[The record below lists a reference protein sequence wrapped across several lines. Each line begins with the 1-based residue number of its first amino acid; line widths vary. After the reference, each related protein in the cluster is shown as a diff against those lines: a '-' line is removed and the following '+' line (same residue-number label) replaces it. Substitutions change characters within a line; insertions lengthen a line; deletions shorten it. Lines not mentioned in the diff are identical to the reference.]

1 VCNGCSRRNEPPCRL
16 RLREILRPSTVV
28 RSRCSFKTMK
38 TANISPDAKAVR
50 VMYILTSSF
59 SLRLIP
65 GQLDCLQRAGFDAT
79 IACAPGEELRKAKRD
94 GVQTIAVPMA
104 REISPWTDLL
114 SVWRLART
122 IGSLRPTVTN
132 VSTPKAGLLGGI
144 AAWACRTPCR
154 YYTLLGLRCET
165 TTGLKRM
172 LLLWTERIACRC
184 AHRVICVSESLR
196 QKAIDLHIVNADRT
210 LVLGSGSGNGVEVE
224 RFAPKVD
231 TLRRAAELREHLG
244 IPAHAPVVGFVGRLT
259 RDKGIGEL
267 VEAHLKLRKRFPAV
281 RLLLVGDVEQ
291 GDPLPAETRRT
302 MKAEPQIIQ
311 TGFVEDPAP
320 YYHIMN
326 VLAFP
331 THREG
336 FANAPLEAHA
346 AGKPVVAARATG
358 VRDGVIDGI
367 TGILVPIGD
376 VAALAEA
383 LELVL
388 NDPSLAVAL
397 GSAGRERVLREF
409 RRDRVWDA
417 IIREYLQHL
426 QVQGL
431 SVPSPADANVIMT
444 AVPTTPVVS
453 R

>member
-1 VCNGCSRRNEPPCRL
+1 MKIRATSIVHIVTSSLSVRFVECQAEYL
-16 RLREILRPSTVV
+16 AREGYEVTVV
-28 RSRCSFKTMK
+28 
-38 TANISPDAKAVR
+38 
-50 VMYILTSSF
+50 SS
-59 SLRLIP
+59 
-65 GQLDCLQRAGFDAT
+65 
-79 IACAPGEELRKAKRD
+79 PGEELSKAKRE
-94 GVQTIAVPMA
+94 GLQTIAVPMV
-104 REISPWTDLL
+104 REISLWTDLVSL
-114 SVWRLART
+114 WRLARVIWRTGPT
-122 IGSLRPTVTN
+122 ITN

-196 QKAIDLHIVNADRT
+196 QKAIDLGIVNADRT
-210 LVLGSGSGNGVEVE
+210 LVLGSGSGNGVDVE
-224 RFAPKVD
+224 RFAPNAD
-231 TLRRAAELREHLG
+231 TLRRAAELRGHLG
-244 IPAHAPVVGFVGRLT
+244 IPANAPVVGFVGRLT

-291 GDPLPAETRRT
+291 GDPLPRKTRRI
-302 MKAEPQIIQ
+302 MKTEPQIIQ

-336 FANAPLEAHA
+336 FGNAPLEAHA

-358 VRDGVIDGI
+358 VLDGVIDGV
-367 TGILVPIGD
+367 TGILVPVGD
-376 VAALAEA
+376 GAALAGA

-388 NDPSLAVAL
+388 KDPTLAVAL

-409 RRDRVWDA
+409 RQERVWKA
-417 IIREYLQHL
+417 IVGEYLQHL
-426 QVQGL
+426 QVKGL
-431 SVPSPADANVIMT
+431 SVPSPTDRNIIMT

>member
-1 VCNGCSRRNEPPCRL
+1 
-16 RLREILRPSTVV
+16 
-28 RSRCSFKTMK
+28 MK
-38 TANISPDAKAVR
+38 TANISPDAKPVR
-50 VMYILTSSF
+50 ILYIVTSSF

-65 GQLDCLQRAGFDAT
+65 GLPNYLQRAGFDVT
-79 IACAPGEELRKAKRD
+79 IACSPGEELSKAKRD
-94 GVQTIAVPMA
+94 GVQTIAVPIA

-114 SVWRLART
+114 SLWRLALT
-122 IGSLRPTVTN
+122 IWRVGPTITN
-132 VSTPKAGLLGGI
+132 VSTPKAGLLGGL

-172 LLLWTERIACRC
+172 LLLWTERIACLC

-196 QKAIDLHIVNADRT
+196 QKAMDLGIVNADRT
-210 LVLGSGSGNGVEVE
+210 LVLESGSSNGVDAE
-224 RFAPKVD
+224 RFAPNAD
-231 TLRRAAELREHLG
+231 TLRRAAQLRGHLG
-244 IPAHAPVVGFVGRLT
+244 IPAAAPVVGFVGRLT

-267 VEAHLKLRKRFPAV
+267 VEAYLKLRKSFPAV

-291 GDPLPAETRRT
+291 GDPLPPETRHI
-302 MKAEPQIIQ
+302 MKTESQIIH
-311 TGFVEDPAP
+311 TGFVEEPAP
-320 YYHIMN
+320 YYHIMD

-336 FANAPLEAHA
+336 FGNAPLEAHA
-346 AGKPVVAARATG
+346 ASKPVVAARATG
-358 VRDGVIDGI
+358 VLDGVIDGV
-367 TGILVPIGD
+367 TGILVPVGD
-376 VAALAEA
+376 VAALAGA

-388 NDPSLAVAL
+388 KDPSLAVAL

-409 RRDRVWDA
+409 RQERVWDA

-426 QVQGL
+426 QVKGL
-431 SVPSPADANVIMT
+431 SVPSPTDANVIMT
-444 AVPTTPVVS
+444 AVPTTSVVS

>member
-1 VCNGCSRRNEPPCRL
+1 MKIRAKSIVHIVTSSLSVRFVECQAEYL
-16 RLREILRPSTVV
+16 AREGYEVTVV
-28 RSRCSFKTMK
+28 
-38 TANISPDAKAVR
+38 
-50 VMYILTSSF
+50 SS
-59 SLRLIP
+59 
-65 GQLDCLQRAGFDAT
+65 
-79 IACAPGEELRKAKRD
+79 PGEELSKAKRD
-94 GVQTIAVPMA
+94 GLQTIAVPMA
-104 REISPWTDLL
+104 REISLWTDLV
-114 SVWRLART
+114 SVWRLARVIWRIGPT
-122 IGSLRPTVTN
+122 ITN

-165 TTGLKRM
+165 TTGLKRV

-196 QKAIDLHIVNADRT
+196 QKAIDLGVVNADRT
-210 LVLGSGSGNGVEVE
+210 LVLGSGSGNGVDVE
-224 RFAPKVD
+224 RFAPNAD
-231 TLRRAAELREHLG
+231 TLRRAAELRGHLG
-244 IPAHAPVVGFVGRLT
+244 IPANAPVLGFVGRLT

-267 VEAHLKLRKRFPAV
+267 VEAHIKLRKRFPAV

-291 GDPLPAETRRT
+291 GDPLPPETRRI
-302 MKAEPQIIQ
+302 MKTEPQIIQ

-336 FANAPLEAHA
+336 FGNAPLEAHA

-358 VRDGVIDGI
+358 VLDGVIDGV
-367 TGILVPIGD
+367 TGILVPVGD
-376 VAALAEA
+376 VAALAGA

-388 NDPSLAVAL
+388 KDPSLAVAL

-409 RRDRVWDA
+409 RQERVWEA
-417 IIREYLQHL
+417 IVGEYLQHL
-426 QVQGL
+426 QVKGM
-431 SVPSPADANVIMT
+431 SVPSPTDRNIIMT

>member
-1 VCNGCSRRNEPPCRL
+1 MKFRAKSIVHIVTSSLSVRFVEGQAECLAMKGYEV
-16 RLREILRPSTVV
+16 TVV
-28 RSRCSFKTMK
+28 
-38 TANISPDAKAVR
+38 
-50 VMYILTSSF
+50 SS
-59 SLRLIP
+59 
-65 GQLDCLQRAGFDAT
+65 
-79 IACAPGEELRKAKRD
+79 PGEELRKAKRE

-114 SVWRLART
+114 SLWRLART
-122 IGSLRPTVTN
+122 IWRIGPTITN
-132 VSTPKAGLLGGI
+132 VSTPKAGLLGGLV
-144 AAWACRTPCR
+144 AWACGTPCR

-172 LLLWTERIACRC
+172 LLLWAERIACRC

-196 QKAIDLHIVNADRT
+196 QKAIALDIVNADRT
-210 LVLGSGSGNGVEVE
+210 LVLGSGSGNGVEAE
-224 RFAPKVD
+224 RFAPNAD
-231 TLRRAAELREHLG
+231 TLRRAAELRGHLG
-244 IPAHAPVVGFVGRLT
+244 IPADAPVVGFVGRLT

-267 VEAHLKLRKRFPAV
+267 VEAHLELRKRFPAV

-291 GDPLPAETRRT
+291 GDPLPSETRRI
-302 MKAEPQIIQ
+302 MKTEPQIIH

-336 FANAPLEAHA
+336 FGNAPLEAHA

-358 VRDGVIDGI
+358 VLDGVIDGV
-367 TGILVPIGD
+367 TGILVPVGD

-409 RRDRVWDA
+409 RQERVWDA
-417 IIREYLQHL
+417 IIREYSQHL
-426 QVQGL
+426 QVKGM
-431 SVPSPADANVIMT
+431 SVPSPTDANVILT

-453 R
+453 

>member
-1 VCNGCSRRNEPPCRL
+1 M
-16 RLREILRPSTVV
+16 PSTVV
-28 RSRCSFKTMK
+28 RSRRSFKTMK
-38 TANISPDAKAVR
+38 TPNISPNAKAVR
-50 VMYILTSSF
+50 VLYIVTSSF
-59 SLRLIP
+59 SLRLLP
-65 GQLDCLQRAGFDAT
+65 GQLDYLQRAGFDVT
-79 IACAPGEELRKAKRD
+79 IACSPGEELSKAKRD
-94 GVQTIAVPMA
+94 GVQTITVPMA
-104 REISPWTDLL
+104 REISPWVDLL
-114 SVWRLART
+114 SLWRLART
-122 IGSLRPTVTN
+122 IWRICPTITN

-144 AAWACRTPCR
+144 AAWACGTPCR

-172 LLLWTERIACRC
+172 LLLWTERIACAC

-196 QKAIDLHIVNADRT
+196 QKAIDLGIVNADRT

-224 RFAPKVD
+224 RFAPNAE
-231 TLRRAAELREHLG
+231 TLRRAAELRGYLG
-244 IPAHAPVVGFVGRLT
+244 IPADAPVVGFVGRLT

-267 VEAHLKLRKRFPAV
+267 VEAHLRLRKRFPAV

-291 GDPLPAETRRT
+291 GDPLPPETRCT
-302 MKAEPQIIQ
+302 MKTNPQIIQ
-311 TGFVEDPAP
+311 TGFVEEPAP
-320 YYHIMN
+320 YFHIMN

-336 FANAPLEAHA
+336 FGNAPLEAHA

-358 VRDGVIDGI
+358 VLDGVIDGV
-367 TGILVPIGD
+367 TGILVPVGD
-376 VAALAEA
+376 VTALAGA

-397 GSAGRERVLREF
+397 GAAGRERVLRDF
-409 RRDRVWDA
+409 RQERVWNA
-417 IIREYLQHL
+417 IVREYLQHL
-426 QVQGL
+426 QVKGL
-431 SVPSPADANVIMT
+431 SVPSPTDANVIMT

>member
-1 VCNGCSRRNEPPCRL
+1 
-16 RLREILRPSTVV
+16 
-28 RSRCSFKTMK
+28 MK

-50 VMYILTSSF
+50 VLYIVTTSF
-59 SLRLIP
+59 SLRLLP
-65 GQLDCLQRAGFDAT
+65 GQLDYLQRAGFDVT
-79 IACAPGEELRKAKRD
+79 VACSPGEELSKTKRD

-114 SVWRLART
+114 SLWRLART
-122 IGSLRPTVTN
+122 IWSLRPTITN
-132 VSTPKAGLLGGI
+132 VSTPKAGLLGGLV
-144 AAWACRTPCR
+144 AWACRTPCR

-172 LLLWTERIACRC
+172 LLLWTERIACQC

-196 QKAIDLHIVNADRT
+196 QKAMDLGIVNADRT
-210 LVLGSGSGNGVEVE
+210 LVLGSGSWNGVDAE
-224 RFAPKVD
+224 RFAPNAD
-231 TLRRAAELREHLG
+231 ALRRAAELRGHLG
-244 IPAHAPVVGFVGRLT
+244 IPSDALVVGFVGRLT

-267 VEAHLKLRKRFPAV
+267 VEAYLKLRKSFPAV

-291 GDPLPAETRRT
+291 GDPLLPETRRI
-302 MKAEPQIIQ
+302 MKTESQIIH
-311 TGFVEDPAP
+311 TGFVEDPVP
-320 YYHIMN
+320 YYHVMN

-358 VRDGVIDGI
+358 VLDGVIDGV
-367 TGILVPIGD
+367 TGILVPVRD
-376 VAALAEA
+376 VAALAGA

-388 NDPSLAVAL
+388 KDPSLADAL
-397 GSAGRERVLREF
+397 GSAGCERVLREF
-409 RRDRVWDA
+409 RQERVWDA
-417 IIREYLQHL
+417 IIREYWQHL
-426 QVQGL
+426 QAKGL
-431 SVPSPADANVIMT
+431 SVPSPTDANVIMT
-444 AVPTTPVVS
+444 AVPTTPFVS

>member
-1 VCNGCSRRNEPPCRL
+1 M
-16 RLREILRPSTVV
+16 PSTVV

-38 TANISPDAKAVR
+38 TADIAPDAKAVR
-50 VMYILTSSF
+50 ILYIVTSSF
-59 SLRLIP
+59 SLRLMS
-65 GQLDCLQRAGFDAT
+65 GQLDYLRRAGFDVT
-79 IACAPGEELRKAKRD
+79 IACSPGEELSKAERE

-114 SVWRLART
+114 SLWRLART
-122 IGSLRPTVTN
+122 IWSFRPTITN

-144 AAWACRTPCR
+144 AAWARRTPCR

-165 TTGLKRM
+165 TTGLKRI
-172 LLLWTERIACRC
+172 LLLWTERIACLC

-196 QKAIDLHIVNADRT
+196 QKAIRLGVVNADRT
-210 LVLGSGSGNGVEVE
+210 LVLGSGSGNGVEAE
-224 RFAPKVD
+224 RFAPNAD
-231 TLRRAAELREHLG
+231 TLRRAAELRGHLG
-244 IPAHAPVVGFVGRLT
+244 IPADAPVVGFVGRLT

-267 VEAHLKLRKRFPAV
+267 VEAHLELRKRFPAV
-281 RLLLVGDVEQ
+281 RLLLVGDVEP
-291 GDPLPAETRRT
+291 GDPLPPETCRIMRT
-302 MKAEPQIIQ
+302 EPQIIQ

-336 FANAPLEAHA
+336 FGNAPLEAHA

-358 VRDGVIDGI
+358 VLDGVIDGI
-367 TGILVPIGD
+367 TGILVPVGD

-409 RRDRVWDA
+409 RQERVWDA
-417 IIREYLQHL
+417 IIREYSQHL
-426 QVQGL
+426 QVKGM
-431 SVPSPADANVIMT
+431 SVPSLTDANAIM
-444 AVPTTPVVS
+444 AAMPTTPVVS

>member
-1 VCNGCSRRNEPPCRL
+1 M
-16 RLREILRPSTVV
+16 PSTVA
-28 RSRCSFKTMK
+28 RSRCGFKTMK
-38 TANISPDAKAVR
+38 TANISLDAKAIR
-50 VMYILTSSF
+50 VMYIVTSSF

-65 GQLDCLQRAGFDAT
+65 GQLDYLQRAGFDVR
-79 IACAPGEELRKAKRD
+79 IACSPGGELRKAKRD
-94 GVQTIAVPMA
+94 GLQTIAVPMA
-104 REISPWTDLL
+104 REISLWTDLV
-114 SVWRLART
+114 SVWRLARAIWRTGPT
-122 IGSLRPTVTN
+122 ITN

-196 QKAIDLHIVNADRT
+196 QKAIDLGIVNADRT
-210 LVLGSGSGNGVEVE
+210 LVLGSGTGNGVDVE
-224 RFAPKVD
+224 RFAPNRD
-231 TLRRAAELREHLG
+231 SLRRAAELRGHLG
-244 IPAHAPVVGFVGRLT
+244 IPANAPVVGFVGRLT

-291 GDPLPAETRRT
+291 GDPLPPKTRLI
-302 MKAEPQIIQ
+302 MKTEPQIIQ

-336 FANAPLEAHA
+336 FGNAPLEAHA

-358 VRDGVIDGI
+358 VLDGVIDGV
-367 TGILVPIGD
+367 TGILVPVGD
-376 VAALAEA
+376 VAALAGA

-388 NDPSLAVAL
+388 RDPSLAVAL

-409 RRDRVWDA
+409 RQERVWEA
-417 IIREYLQHL
+417 IIGEYLQYL
-426 QVQGL
+426 QVKGL
-431 SVPSPADANVIMT
+431 SVSSPTDRNVIMT
-444 AVPTTPVVS
+444 ALPTTPVVS

>member
-1 VCNGCSRRNEPPCRL
+1 MKIRANSIVHIVTSSLSVRFFEGQAEYL
-16 RLREILRPSTVV
+16 AREGYEVTVV
-28 RSRCSFKTMK
+28 
-38 TANISPDAKAVR
+38 
-50 VMYILTSSF
+50 SS
-59 SLRLIP
+59 
-65 GQLDCLQRAGFDAT
+65 
-79 IACAPGEELRKAKRD
+79 PGEELSNAKRD

-104 REISPWTDLL
+104 REISPWIDLL
-114 SVWRLART
+114 SLWRLART
-122 IGSLRPTVTN
+122 IWRIGPTITN
-132 VSTPKAGLLGGI
+132 VSTPKAGLLGGL
-144 AAWACRTPCR
+144 AAWACGTPCR

-172 LLLWTERIACRC
+172 LLLSTERIACLC

-196 QKAIDLHIVNADRT
+196 QKAIDLGIVNADRT
-210 LVLGSGSGNGVEVE
+210 LVLGSGSCNGVEVE
-224 RFAPKVD
+224 RFAPTVE
-231 TLRRAAELREHLG
+231 TLRRAAELRGHLG
-244 IPAHAPVVGFVGRLT
+244 IPADAPVVGFVGRLT

-291 GDPLPAETRRT
+291 GDPLPPETRRI
-302 MKAEPQIIQ
+302 MKTEPQIIY
-311 TGFVEDPAP
+311 TGFVEDPVP
-320 YYHIMN
+320 YYHVMN

-346 AGKPVVAARATG
+346 ASKPVVAARATG
-358 VRDGVIDGI
+358 VLDGVIDGV
-367 TGILVPIGD
+367 TGILVPVGD
-376 VAALAEA
+376 VAALAGA

-409 RRDRVWDA
+409 RRERVWDA
-417 IIREYLQHL
+417 IIGEYLQHL
-426 QVQGL
+426 QVKGL
-431 SVPSPADANVIMT
+431 SIPSPTDANVIMT